1 MSPFFHRQPLAAAA
15 QLLGSAVVIAG
26 CLTSTPVR
34 ASERD
39 SSGAEPTAAHAEA
52 PRKSSRKA
60 ESEGK
65 AKAMS
70 HAPSKAESR
79 ASPTEAKEGQP
90 PARDSLE
97 AIRDRLAARIGA
109 ATVPATPSPG
119 VVKVVSQTTTTRSTA
134 AATATGAAAPTR
146 PSAAAPQSAERPA
159 GGATMVANA
168 ADAGRVVGASAAHAA
183 RLEGLQRQ
191 ASTSMAGLEGLPWAY
206 DGKAGPAAWGNL
218 KPEFAACSSGARQS
232 PIDITDGIKVELDPV
247 QFDYRP
253 SGFRVID
260 NGHTVQ
266 VNVAPGNTIEV
277 TGKRYELIQFH
288 FHRPSEER
296 INGKPFDM
304 VAHLVHRNVEGKLA
318 VVAVLL
324 ERGSAQAVVQT
335 VWNNLPLEKGD
346 EVTAKGALDLSALL
360 PTDRRY
366 YTYMGSLT
374 TPPCSEG
381 VLWMV
386 MKSPVQISPEQLAIF
401 SRLYP
406 MNARPIQALSGRLI
420 KESN

>member
-1 MSPFFHRQPLAAAA
+1 MSPFFHRQHLAAAA

-26 CLTSTPVR
+26 FLTSAPAR
-34 ASERD
+34 GSERD
-39 SSGAEPTAAHAEA
+39 SGAEPTAAHAEA

-65 AKAMS
+65 AKAVS
-70 HAPSKAESR
+70 DAPSKAESR
-79 ASPTEAKEGQP
+79 ASPTEAKGGKP
-90 PARDSLE
+90 PAGDSLE
-97 AIRDRLAARIGA
+97 AIRDRLAARLGA
-109 ATVPATPSPG
+109 ATVAPAPAPN
-119 VVKVVSQTTTTRSTA
+119 VVKVVSQTTTTRSA
-134 AATATGAAAPTR
+134 ATTTATGAATL
-146 PSAAAPQSAERPA
+146 
-159 GGATMVANA
+159 VANA
-168 ADAGRVVGASAAHAA
+168 SPGTKPSAFVPGRVIGASPAHTA
-183 RLEGLQRQ
+183 RLDSLQQQ
-191 ASTSMAGLEGLPWAY
+191 AAISMAGLEGLHWSY

-218 KPEFAACSSGARQS
+218 KPEFATCSSGARQS

-324 ERGSAQAVVQT
+324 ERGSAQSVVQT